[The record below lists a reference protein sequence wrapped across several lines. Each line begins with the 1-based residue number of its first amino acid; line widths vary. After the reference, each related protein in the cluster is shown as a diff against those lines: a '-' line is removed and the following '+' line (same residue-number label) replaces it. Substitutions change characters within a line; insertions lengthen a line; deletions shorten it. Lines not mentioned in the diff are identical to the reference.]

1 MSANSNASLR
11 RLLDI
16 PMTLDFNEFAA
27 LDSIGAADLAKIDGI
42 TNGTAAA
49 GKALVLGASGEIAT
63 VTSATITTLTSTT
76 VNATTLTAGTITGT
90 AIGANSIVKSTANQS
105 FTSGDTGTTLTN
117 LTGLVQTVVPGTYK
131 YRVFLPGVST
141 ANSGMKVAFK
151 LTTTVL
157 TSIENLGKLFTAS
170 AVAVQHS
177 TTTTDQTSYAAGTAA
192 NILVELEGTMVVG
205 TGGTIQIQGAQ
216 NASHADTTTFYL
228 GGTFELVRIA

>member
-1 MSANSNASLR
+1 MSVLTVRSIKRKLGIAENLVGTELNILDGVTATATEVNKLAGVTAGTVTASKALVVDANKDLASLR
-11 RLLDI
+11 
-16 PMTLDFNEFAA
+16 N
-27 LDSIGAADLAKIDGI
+27 I
-42 TNGTAAA
+42 TATGTAI
-49 GKALVLGASGEIAT
+49 VD
-63 VTSATITTLTSTT
+63 TIT
-76 VNATTLTAGTITGT
+76 ATTITGT
-90 AIGANSIVKSTANQS
+90 AIGANAIVKSSANQS
-105 FTSGDTGTTLTN
+105 FTSGDTGATLTN

-157 TSIENLGKLFTAS
+157 TSIENTGKLATAS
-170 AVAVQHS
+170 ALAVQHT
-177 TTTTDQTSYAAGTAA
+177 TTTTDQTSLAAGTAA

>member
-1 MSANSNASLR
+1 MSALSAR
-11 RLLDI
+11 RMKRLLGI
-16 PMTLDFNEFAA
+16 TEGTSGSEVSTLDV
-27 LDSIGAADLAKIDGI
+27 
-42 TNGTAAA
+42 TPGTATAS
-49 GKALVLGASGEIAT
+49 KAVVLDGSKGIAT
-63 VTSATITTLTSTT
+63 ITSATITTLTSTT
-76 VNATTLTAGTITGT
+76 ANVSGTLTAGTIAGT
-90 AIGANSIVKSTANQS
+90 AIGANLIAKQS
-105 FTSGDTGTTLTN
+105 ATISATSGDTGTTLTN
-117 LTGLVQTVVPGTYK
+117 LTGLVLTVVPGTYK

-157 TSIENLGKLFTAS
+157 TSIENTGKLFTAS

-177 TTTTDQTSYAAGTAA
+177 TTTTDQTSYAAATAA

-216 NASHADTTTFYL
+216 NASHADTTSFYL